1 MGLKESG
8 LRGSLR
14 NVSVGIDAILDDGLL
29 YRWPADDGSGE
40 IISDEFENIDLIR
53 DDGDD
58 SWASGSQY
66 NGDVAADLNPG
77 SPVESASETELV
89 GSEVTV
95 TYWVDNAEINSDTA
109 LWIGAGDQ
117 GEGSGGPSSGT
128 ADNGWRIAAP
138 NDSDLRELQIEH
150 FDDDG
155 NFDIVNLSESPETN
169 HLMFAYTA
177 SGDEYVFYVYNSEGQ
192 QVDKFEGSLSR
203 GIISEGYLKINES
216 FGDGVGGPWD
226 DILGYD
232 KQKSEESIGAIAENT
247 GPNA

>member
-1 MGLKESG
+1 MSDFTTW
-8 LRGSLR
+8 RSL
-14 NVSVGIDAILDDGLL
+14 VDGEEISAIPDDGLL
-29 YRWPADDGSGE
+29 YRWAADDGSGE
-40 IISDEFENIDLIR
+40 IISDDFENIDLIR

-77 SPVESASETELV
+77 SRVESASETELV

-95 TYWVDNAEINSDTA
+95 TYWVDNAEINADVA

-117 GEGSGGPSSGT
+117 AEGSEGPSGDT
-128 ADNGWRIAAP
+128 NDNGWRIAAT
-138 NDSDLRELQIEH
+138 NDSDLTELEIEH
-150 FDDDG
+150 YDG
-155 NFDIVNLSESPETN
+155 GGNSDLVNLSESPETN

-203 GIISEGYLKINES
+203 GIISEGYLQINES
-216 FGDGVGGPWD
+216 FRDGVGGPWD

-232 KQKSEESIGAIAENT
+232 KQKSEESIGTIAANT